1 MKCVS
6 LRFLKVCMPCETN
19 IAGPEVSEIGE
30 LVPPVTKVVAH
41 VNCKLTCRLISFN
54 DRALAASSVHIQLGV
69 TDVTLPDPLI
79 ISVSLLHGRNI
90 QIACNKCTAAVNLSI
105 NHSHNQAI
113 YLPKEQ

>member
-1 MKCVS
+1 VRDKGQIPLPYPAS
-6 LRFLKVCMPCETN
+6 DEPA
-19 IAGPEVSEIGE
+19 I
-30 LVPPVTKVVAH
+30 H
-41 VNCKLTCRLISFN
+41 KLTCRLIRFN
-54 DRALAASSVHIQLGV
+54 DLALAASNVHIQLGV